1 MRVFSLAFLVVVV
14 AALGVL
20 AYENNFQTTLSAWQW
35 NASLPFPLIVAVT
48 YLLGMLTGSLLVS
61 AVRRSWYR
69 VAEMN
74 RAA

>member
-1 MRVFSLAFLVVVV
+1 MRMFSLIFLLVLL
-14 AALGVL
+14 ALLGAL
-20 AYENNFQTTLSAWQW
+20 AYENNRVTTVSAWQW
-35 NASLPFPLIVAVT
+35 NWDLPFPVIVAAV
-48 YLLGMLTGSLLVS
+48 YALGMLTGGMLIS

>member
-1 MRVFSLAFLVVVV
+1 MRAFSLIFLIVVV
-14 AALGVL
+14 AVLGAL
-20 AYENNFQTTLSAWQW
+20 AYENNYPTTISAWQW
-35 NASLPFPLIVAVT
+35 SGSVPFPLVVGVT

-69 VAEMN
+69 VSEMN

>member
-1 MRVFSLAFLVVVV
+1 MRAFSLVFLVVVV

-20 AYENNFQTTLSAWQW
+20 AYENNFPTTLSAWQW
-35 NASLPFPLIVAVT
+35 NMSLPFPLVVAAT

-74 RAA
+74 RAT